1 MNAPKWPSSQSF
13 SLLSGL
19 PVRRSTSDQ
28 SIIVDLRYWADVKQL
43 LGLRVVKLAWGKGDQ
58 RPNLIVEEEK

>member
-1 MNAPKWPSSQSF
+1 M
-13 SLLSGL
+13 
-19 PVRRSTSDQ
+19 RRSTSDQ